1 MSWTTMAT
9 APKDVY
15 LLGYDAAKKRPFV
28 MIWNVAE
35 SRFIEA
41 CGGDDDLEPTLW
53 GHLPSLPSVARA
65 GWLALEQ
72 APRSGYCLGYDEC
85 LKHPFVMSWSSSKQD
100 FVVQNGLGD
109 ETPSLCMLI
118 PPVMELELA

>member
-1 MSWTTMAT
+1 MSWMIMAT
-9 APKDVY
+9 APKDVS

-53 GHLPSLPSVARA
+53 GPLPSLPSVARA
-65 GWLALEQ
+65 
-72 APRSGYCLGYDEC
+72 EC